1 MIKKKKQ
8 IHIET
13 KKEVI
18 ENCEVLT
25 IGAHNDDYIVGAG
38 GTLAKYVS
46 QGQNFFSVIFSYGEN
61 SHPHFKKKVTVSMRV
76 KESLKA
82 DKFLGGSGII
92 YLGVTESKFLEEK
105 NKICAKK
112 AIKKI
117 IQNKKPKKIFT
128 HSTLD
133 PHPDHQAV
141 TIIVKEILD
150 EIKFKGEVYTFD
162 VWNVINF
169 KKRTKP
175 QLIIDVTDTFKKK
188 VEAFKRHKSQQM
200 TIWTLLWHVYLK
212 AYTNGR
218 KYGFKYCEIFDK
230 IK

>member
-1 MIKKKKQ
+1 MKKKKKIIVKSNQ
-8 IHIET
+8 DPPKTFEI
-13 KKEVI
+13 
-18 ENCEVLT
+18 LT
-25 IGAHNDDYIVGAG
+25 IGAHNDDYVIGAG

-46 QGQNFFSVIFSYGEN
+46 QGQNFYSVIFSYGEN

-76 KESLKA
+76 KESLRA
-82 DKFLGGSGII
+82 DKYLGGSGII
-92 YLGVTESKFLEEK
+92 YLGMPESRFLEEK
-105 NKICAKK
+105 NKIIAKNS
-112 AIKKI
+112 IKKI
-117 IQNKKPKKIFT
+117 IKTKKPNKIFT

-141 TIIVKEILD
+141 TLIIKEVLD
-150 EIKFKGEVYTFD
+150 EINFKGEVYTFD

-175 QLIIDVTDTFKKK
+175 QLIMDVTDTFKKK

-200 TIWTLLWHVYLK
+200 TIWTLMWHVYLK

-218 KYGFKYCEIFDK
+218 KYGYKYCEIFDK